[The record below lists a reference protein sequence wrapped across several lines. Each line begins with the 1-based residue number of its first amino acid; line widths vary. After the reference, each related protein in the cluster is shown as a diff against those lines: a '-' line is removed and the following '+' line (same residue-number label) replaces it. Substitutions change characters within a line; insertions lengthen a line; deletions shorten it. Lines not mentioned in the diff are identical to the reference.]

1 MTPVIAALWS
11 VTALISVPL
20 LVLAARQW
28 SAATSLVYGAC
39 LAICLAV
46 FAVALAYL
54 LAGDSPASSL
64 WLPIGLPWIG
74 AHFRI
79 DFLSAFFLVIVN
91 LGGAAASL
99 YALGYGEH
107 EASPGRVLPFYPAFL
122 AGMNLVILAD
132 DAFSFLFAWEFMS
145 LTSWALVMAHHEDP
159 DNRRAGYIY
168 IVMAS
173 FGTLALLL
181 AFGLLAGPA
190 GSYAFDEMRGATGM
204 QPGLVLILV
213 LLGAG
218 SKAGL
223 VPLHVWLPL
232 AHPAAP
238 SHVSALMSGVMTKVA
253 VYGFIRIVFDL
264 NGPPAWWWSIVV
276 IPLAGATCVLGVLSA
291 LMQHDLKRLLA
302 YHTVEN
308 IGIIFIGLGLALAF
322 AAHDMPAPAA
332 LALTAALFHVFN
344 HSVFKSLLFFG
355 AGAVLTATGERDME
369 HLGGLIHRMPLT
381 AFAFLAGC
389 VAISALPPL
398 NGFVSEWLTFQAIL
412 LSPILPSWGLKLI
425 VPAVGAML
433 ALSAALAA
441 GCFVKAF
448 GVTFL
453 GRPRTPAA
461 EKAQETDNA
470 SLAAMFAFAL
480 LCLIAGIIPG
490 FFIDGLAPVAKGLV
504 GGRMPVQSA
513 IPWLS
518 IVPIAESR
526 SSYNGLLVF
535 AFIAIAAL
543 AAVEIIHRFASHAVR
558 RAPAWDC
565 GFPDSRP
572 QTQYTADSFA
582 QPIRRVFG
590 EVVFLARE
598 RVEMP
603 PPGDARPA
611 RLTVTLRDLVWDSI
625 YAPIAGGTAY
635 AADKLNYLQ
644 FLTIRQFL
652 SVVFVALIGLL
663 VILMFAMLVWS

>member
-1 MTPVIAALWS
+1 M
-11 VTALISVPL
+11 
-20 LVLAARQW
+20 
-28 SAATSLVYGAC
+28 GA
-39 LAICLAV
+39 
-46 FAVALAYL
+46 
-54 LAGDSPASSL
+54 DNPASSL
-64 WLPIGLPWIG
+64 WLPVGLPWTG
-74 AHFRI
+74 ANFRI
-79 DFLSAFFLVIVN
+79 DALAAFFLVVTN
-91 LGGAAASL
+91 LGGAGASL
-99 YALGYGEH
+99 FAIGYGAH
-107 EASPGRVLPFYPAFL
+107 EKAPGRVLPFYPAFL

-132 DAFSFLFAWEFMS
+132 DAFAFLVAWEFMS
-145 LTSWALVMAHHEDP
+145 LTSWALVMAHHHDP
-159 DNRRAGYIY
+159 ENRRAGLIY

-181 AFGLLAGPA
+181 AFGILAGPTGGYTFA
-190 GSYAFDEMRGATGM
+190 EMRGATSAL
-204 QPGLVLILV
+204 PGPVLILV
-213 LLGAG
+213 VLGAG

-253 VYGFIRIVFDL
+253 VYGFIRIIFDL
-264 NGPPAWWWSIVV
+264 NGQPAWWWSVVV

-344 HSVFKSLLFFG
+344 HCVFKSLLFFG
-355 AGAVLTATGERDME
+355 SGAVLTATGERDME

-381 AFAFLAGC
+381 AFVFLTGC

-453 GRPRTPAA
+453 GRPRTPVA
-461 EKAQETDNA
+461 EKAQETDGA
-470 SLAAMFAFAL
+470 SLSAMFAFAA
-480 LCLIAGIIPG
+480 LCLVAGIIPG
-490 FFIDGLAPVAKGLV
+490 FVIDGLAPVAQELV
-504 GGRMPVQSA
+504 GGRMPAQSA
-513 IPWLS
+513 IAWLS

-535 AFIAIAAL
+535 AFITISTL
-543 AAVEIIHRFASHAVR
+543 AAVEIIHGLASRAVR
-558 RAPAWDC
+558 RGPAWDC
-565 GFPDSRP
+565 GFPDPSP
-572 QTQYTADSFA
+572 ETQYTADSFA

-590 EVVFLARE
+590 ETVFLARE
-598 RVEMP
+598 RVDMP
-603 PPGDARPA
+603 PPGDLRPA
-611 RLTVTLRDLVWDSI
+611 RMTVTLRDLVWDSV
-625 YAPIAGGTAY
+625 YTPIVAGTFY
-635 AADKLNYLQ
+635 AAEKLNYLQ
-644 FLTIRQFL
+644 FLTIRKFL
-652 SVVFVALIGLL
+652 SVVFVALVGLL
-663 VILMFAMLVWS
+663 VVLMFAMLVWS